1 MDHDAIYKLL
11 SIEEKSRNHPKLK
24 AIHDKV
30 LNDLH
35 EAAAVVEKQAADAQK
50 PKEDPKP
57 LDREAKTALAKEK
70 SVSPPVKTPIFPS
83 LNPKAPGPGDA

>member
-50 PKEDPKP
+50 PKE
-57 LDREAKTALAKEK
+57 EAKPASAKEK